1 VSGPIVEGD
10 FVSSVRKC
18 EHGVFKPRDSWISE
32 PNRSCSICRSQMPE
46 LFRPPTVR
54 KAVKKKQRVV
64 EIELADPEDDLGTEE
79 RKEGEVYEEY

>member
-1 VSGPIVEGD
+1 
-10 FVSSVRKC
+10 
-18 EHGVFKPRDSWISE
+18 
-32 PNRSCSICRSQMPE
+32 MPE